1 MTRTRKMFLYVFVL
15 MVCLGVLQMDTRPVC
30 AQSLTYTIQK
40 GDTLWDI
47 CEKVYGDADLWPK
60 LWEMNPFI
68 TNPHLLKP
76 GDVITLLKGVPV
88 LKSAPVSVAEKAPST
103 KPPVPAVVPP
113 HGYDLS
119 SLAST
124 DGVGF
129 LSTGEVVTQGV
140 IISGESAKVMLGVG
154 DTLFIETE
162 GNLPVVGDRFTVC
175 KTSSLLKDPVTGDD
189 LGYLVSYV
197 GKVRILQHVRGQL
210 FKAVVEKMFGNIR
223 KGDRLLKYVPVSDC
237 VELAKASREVNT
249 YIAAV
254 EDQRVMVGQYTI
266 VYFPKGSVEGVE
278 RGQIFEILKKR
289 QVAVPGEEGQPSETV
304 ILPDAVL
311 GYCLVLRT
319 TEDTATGVVL
329 SAREDIPN
337 GAPMK
342 TFFWTKLPRF
352 LYSIPPC
359 RGE

>member
-1 MTRTRKMFLYVFVL
+1 ML
-15 MVCLGVLQMDTRPVC
+15 MLCLGVFQMGILRVG
-30 AQSLTYTIQK
+30 AQPLTYTVQQ

-88 LKSAPVSVAEKAPST
+88 LKGAPVSMAKESPPAKTAGPVVA
-103 KPPVPAVVPP
+103 PPR
-113 HGYDLS
+113 GYDLS
-119 SLAST
+119 SLASI

-129 LSTGEVVTQGV
+129 LSTGEVATLGV
-140 IISGESAKVMLGVG
+140 VVAGEGAKVMLGAG
-154 DTLFIETE
+154 DTLFVETE
-162 GNLPVVGDRFTVC
+162 GDPLQVVGNRFTVC
-175 KTSSLLKDPVTGDD
+175 SISSLLKDPRTGEN
-189 LGYLVSYV
+189 LGYLVTYV
-197 GKVRILQHVRGQL
+197 GTIRILQHVRGQL
-210 FKAVVEKMFGNIR
+210 FKGVIEKMFGDIK
-223 KGDRLLKYVPVSDC
+223 KGDGLLRYVPVSDC
-237 VELAKASREVNT
+237 ISLAKADREVNT

-266 VYFPKGSVEGVE
+266 IYLSKGYQQGIR
-278 RGQIFEILKKR
+278 RGQLFEILKKR
-289 QVAVPGEEGQPSETV
+289 EAEITKEETNAPETV
-304 ILPDAVL
+304 VLPDAVL
-311 GYCLVLRT
+311 GYCLVLKT

-329 SAREDIPN
+329 SAKEDIPN

-342 TFFWTKLPRF
+342 TFFWKKPPRF
-352 LYSIPPC
+352 LSSIPLC